1 MPDSRSCHPQK
12 PGCQELATC
21 AAWTGSAVSLCLR
34 SCRSGADNPVGLR
47 SPGVAKQP
55 EAKLKGSGT
64 LGTEPPRRVWQTLW
78 PGHML
83 SQDHDSLDFTQLE
96 TGKNN
101 LKKPFVLGSGGALL

>member
-1 MPDSRSCHPQK
+1 M
-12 PGCQELATC
+12 
-21 AAWTGSAVSLCLR
+21 
-34 SCRSGADNPVGLR
+34 
-47 SPGVAKQP
+47 
-55 EAKLKGSGT
+55 
-64 LGTEPPRRVWQTLW
+64 WQTLW